1 MKMSN
6 IVNGTPR
13 NAQPGDQVMVMTRAH
28 VSVEGVE
35 YQRGTEYTP
44 IAAGGNNLTGRREQI
59 AMIGAERVTFAA
71 R

>member
-1 MKMSN
+1 
-6 IVNGTPR
+6 
-13 NAQPGDQVMVMTRAH
+13 MVMTRAH

-59 AMIGAERVTFAA
+59 EMIGAERVTFAA